1 MYISKSFIPILKNNP
16 SEAKIKSHQL
26 MLRVGMIK
34 QSLAGIYSWLPL
46 GFKVM
51 KKIEQIVR
59 EEQNKIGAQEILMPT
74 IQPSDIWKESGRYD
88 DYGDEM
94 LRIKDRQGREMLYG
108 PTNEELVTDIFRSSV
123 KSYKSLPQLLYHIQ
137 WKFRD
142 EVRPRFGIMRGR
154 EFYMKD
160 AYSFDVNDEDAAF
173 SYNKFFFSYLKTFKR
188 LELSAIPMAAD
199 TGPIGGNL
207 SHEFIILADTGESKI
222 FTDKRVFDLD
232 SEGSVMDRQSLQDL
246 RKKYEQYYAVADEK
260 FNKDEFEE
268 KVSEENRLIT
278 KGIEVGHIF
287 YFGDKY
293 SKALNAAV
301 DLPGGKK
308 DFVKMGSYGIGVSRL
323 VGAIIEAKYD
333 EKDEI
338 MKWPFSVAPYEL
350 AIIPMINKNDTS
362 ALDKANKLFKHFES
376 KNIDTIIDDMD
387 ENLSSKI
394 KKFNLIGVP
403 YQIILGKKSDGDLL
417 EFKEIGKDPKSL
429 TIDQITQILTEQK
442 ITTIIVTH
450 DSYEAFYLGTKCG
463 IILDEQLKQFDDP
476 YNVYHFPN
484 SVEVVNFLNR
494 GILIPAKVTGE
505 NSLESVDLG
514 TITGDFIKHYPKG
527 SEVQLLLQPEDLE
540 HDDQSNLKL
549 EVVDR
554 KFRGTN
560 FIYTLKTMSNKL
572 IPVFVHSHHIHQH
585 QVDEKFGIKRPINID
600 HIVCF

>member
-34 QSLAGIYSWLPL
+34 QSSAGIYSWLPL

-59 EEQNKIGAQEILMPT
+59 DEQNKIGAQEILMPT
-74 IQPSDIWKESGRYD
+74 IQSSDIWKESGRYE

-108 PTNEELVTDIFRSSV
+108 PTNEELVTDIFRSSI

-142 EVRPRFGIMRGR
+142 EVRPRFGIMRCR

-160 AYSFDVNDEDAAF
+160 AYSFDISNSEAVY
-173 SYNKFFFSYLKTFKR
+173 SYNKFFLSYLKTFKR
-188 LELSAIPMAAD
+188 LNLTAIPMAAD

-222 FTDKRVFDLD
+222 FADKRILELN
-232 SEGSVMDRQSLQDL
+232 SEGFETNKKSLEDL
-246 RKKYEQYYAVADEK
+246 RKKYEQFYSVTDEK
-260 FNKDEFEE
+260 FNKVEFEKE
-268 KVSEENRLIT
+268 VSVENRLIT

-293 SKALNAAV
+293 SKPLNATV

-308 DFVKMGSYGIGVSRL
+308 DFIKMGSYGIGVSRL

-333 EKDEI
+333 VDNEI
-338 MKWPFSVAPYEL
+338 MKWPLSISPYEL
-350 AIIPMINKNDTS
+350 AIILMINKNDMS
-362 ALDKANKLFKHFES
+362 SLEKASNLFKHFN
-376 KNIDTIIDDMD
+376 KYNIDTIIDDTD

-403 YQIILGKKSDGDLL
+403 FQIILGKKTEGDLL
-417 EFKEIGKDPKSL
+417 EFKEIGEDSKNL
-429 TIDQITQILTEQK
+429 TIDEITKILTEQK
-442 ITTIIVTH
+442 
-450 DSYEAFYLGTKCG
+450 
-463 IILDEQLKQFDDP
+463 
-476 YNVYHFPN
+476 
-484 SVEVVNFLNR
+484 
-494 GILIPAKVTGE
+494 AK
-505 NSLESVDLG
+505 
-514 TITGDFIKHYPKG
+514 I
-527 SEVQLLLQPEDLE
+527 
-540 HDDQSNLKL
+540 
-549 EVVDR
+549 
-554 KFRGTN
+554 
-560 FIYTLKTMSNKL
+560 
-572 IPVFVHSHHIHQH
+572 
-585 QVDEKFGIKRPINID
+585 
-600 HIVCF
+600 